1 MEIYSL
7 PKANSAGSF
16 RIISLL
22 LIFIV
27 LTQYALAQRSTIHF
41 KDSLDFS
48 AYAQTFKEHV
58 TKEDVDQQSKSF
70 FQKASQLNNP
80 LYPARAA
87 AIISEVYF
95 NQHDKTAGESWYNKA
110 QTLFHSQNSD
120 LEAGI
125 CNLNIG
131 KLLTRNY
138 DFETGQP
145 YLLKSVDDFAK
156 INNYNKQA
164 TALNIL
170 SLAYHDFGEY
180 DKGTDYA
187 RQVIDLLSKHEA
199 AVNKNL
205 FWYGYNNL
213 GINFDDGNQPLKAI
227 EAHQRALIYAINA
240 SDSSYS
246 YNNLGNTFKKLNNLT
261 EAEQYFIRSLEKSTD
276 YEDTY
281 HMATIYSNM
290 VDIERR
296 RKNYAK
302 AHLYLDSALHYAGQS
317 GSPEKLLD
325 IYYYSYQLKN
335 ETGNH
340 QEAVNYLLNHLK
352 LKDSFFTAEKNKAVL
367 QYQAKYES
375 EKKENAL
382 MQTQLGLA
390 ESELASKQKNSL
402 LVIAALGL
410 AIAIIL
416 LLNQKFKSGMK
427 EKQLVLEKK
436 LLQEQA
442 DLQIQQHRL
451 QLSRNLHD
459 SMGAQLTLL
468 SATADGLKNT
478 INTSDVESRKKLS
491 MLTQLCETSFNELRN
506 TLWVLNKTQI
516 MLADLRLKLLN
527 FINQTE
533 EATEKIK
540 FHVSFMIE
548 ENIQIAAE
556 SSINFFRLM
565 QELINNAVKHAGATD
580 IHITVLQQARSFSVH
595 FSDNG
600 KGFDSETAPFK
611 SYGLANIR
619 SRVAEMGGTIQLNS
633 TGGGT
638 TYLIKINL

>member
-1 MEIYSL
+1 MEIYSF
-7 PKANSAGSF
+7 PKAKIAGSF
-16 RIISLL
+16 RIFSKL
-22 LIFIV
+22 LILV
-27 LTQYALAQRSTIHF
+27 LITQNVYTQGSTNHY

-48 AYAQTFKEHV
+48 AYARTFKNNV
-58 TKEDVDQQSKSF
+58 TRKDVDQQSKNF
-70 FQKASQLNNP
+70 YQKASQLNNP

-87 AIISEVYF
+87 ALISEVYF
-95 NQHDKTAGESWYNKA
+95 NQQNKTAGESWYNKA
-110 QTLFHSQNSD
+110 LAMFRSQKND

-125 CNLNIG
+125 CNLSIG
-131 KLLTRNY
+131 KLLTRTY
-138 DFETGQP
+138 DFETGLP
-145 YLLKSVDDFAK
+145 YLLKSVDDFYKTNDYNQQAK
-156 INNYNKQA
+156 
-164 TALNIL
+164 ALNIL

-180 DKGTDYA
+180 DKGLYYA
-187 RQVIDLLSKHEA
+187 RQVIDLLSKNES

-227 EAHQRALIYAINA
+227 EAHQRALNYAINA

-261 EAEQYFIRSLEKSTD
+261 EAEQYFIRALEKSTD
-276 YEDTY
+276 YGDTY
-281 HMATIYSNM
+281 HMATINSNM
-290 VDIERR
+290 VDIERL

-302 AHLYLDSALHYAGQS
+302 AQLYLDSALYYARKS

-325 IYYYSYQLKN
+325 IYYYSYQLKY

-340 QEAVNYLLNHLK
+340 QEAVHYLHNHLK

-375 EKKENAL
+375 EKKENEL
-382 MQTQLGLA
+382 MQTQLVLA
-390 ESELASKQKNSL
+390 TSELTSKQKNSL

-416 LLNQKFKSGMK
+416 LLNQRFRSRMK

-442 DLQIQQHRL
+442 DQQIQQHRL

-468 SATADGLKNT
+468 SATVDGLKT
-478 INTSDVESRKKLS
+478 TMATTDIESMKKLL
-491 MLTQLCETSFNELRN
+491 MLTHLCETSLNELKN
-506 TLWVLNKTQI
+506 TLWVLNKKQI

-527 FINQTE
+527 FISQAQ
-533 EATEKIK
+533 EATD
-540 FHVSFMIE
+540 
-548 ENIQIAAE
+548 NIQFHCSFIVEEDIQISAE
-556 SSINFFRLM
+556 TSINYFRLM
-565 QELINNAVKHAGATD
+565 QELINNAIKHAGATD
-580 IHITVLQQARSFSVH
+580 IHITVQQQGRSFSVH
-595 FSDNG
+595 FRDNG
-600 KGFDSETAPFK
+600 KGFDSETVHLK

-619 SRVAEMGGTIQLNS
+619 CRVSEMGGTVQLNS
-633 TGGGT
+633 TGAGT
-638 TYLIKINL
+638 TYQIKINM